1 MEVNGLIGRGLRAS
15 NFRDAEWIKRRWLD
29 FRNGH
34 SLYLIFAMAFI
45 QFVVVTYTLALKNI
59 QLLNIIFPSMWIWGV
74 TFVAVYFPLAVVIGH
89 FHRKLQIPT
98 EQKLLMYAN
107 PYIYIAQPGREQ
119 LFHMPILTLGFKA
132 QLQAMILQNA
142 MADAIEKIAKERGS
156 LIPPIPRYDKLIF
169 QEYENAIHVSES
181 LTKGE
186 NILDIL
192 NSLKLLKSQEQNN
205 QS

>member
-1 MEVNGLIGRGLRAS
+1 
-15 NFRDAEWIKRRWLD
+15 
-29 FRNGH
+29 
-34 SLYLIFAMAFI
+34 
-45 QFVVVTYTLALKNI
+45 
-59 QLLNIIFPSMWIWGV
+59 MWIWGV

-142 MADAIEKIAKERGS
+142 MADAIEKIAKETGS

-205 QS
+205 QSWYAYHNWIEKLLLAYFGSLSQTMKEDQDHIVDAKERNSQ